1 MAGRDDR
8 DGGMTK
14 SHASVRSL
22 PAEGEEDIGLER
34 LMFFSDAVFAI
45 AITLL
50 ALEIRL
56 PTAEGALTDDELL
69 TQLLSLWPKYLAYVI
84 SFLVIGTFWLGH
96 HRRFRYIRRY
106 DRRLLWFNLLALM
119 CIAFI
124 PFPTGVISES
134 GSRTATIFYALTM
147 TVTGLLSGVIWWY
160 AAWRDRLIDP
170 ALDRKHRRYER
181 VAPLVIPAIFLLSIG
196 LAFSDAQLAKYSW
209 SLTLPAAW
217 LIR

>member
-1 MAGRDDR
+1 
-8 DGGMTK
+8 MTK
-14 SHASVRSL
+14 RPHTTAIL
-22 PAEGEEDIGLER
+22 DGEDHVGLER
-34 LMFFSDAVFAI
+34 LIFFSDAVFAI

-56 PTAEGALTDDELL
+56 PGTEDVLTDD
-69 TQLLSLWPKYLAYVI
+69 QLLAQLLNLWPRYLAYVI
-84 SFLVIGTFWLGH
+84 SFLVIGTFWLAH

-106 DRRLLWFNLLALM
+106 DRRLLWINLLLLM

-124 PFPTGVISES
+124 PFPTGVISEHI
-134 GSRTATIFYALTM
+134 GRTATIFYALTM
-147 TVTGLLSGVIWWY
+147 IVTGLLSGAVWWY

-170 ALDRKHRRYER
+170 ALDRQQRHYER
-181 VAPLVIPAIFLLSIG
+181 LAPLVIPGIFLLSIG
-196 LAFSDAQLAKYSW
+196 LAFIDAQLAKFSW